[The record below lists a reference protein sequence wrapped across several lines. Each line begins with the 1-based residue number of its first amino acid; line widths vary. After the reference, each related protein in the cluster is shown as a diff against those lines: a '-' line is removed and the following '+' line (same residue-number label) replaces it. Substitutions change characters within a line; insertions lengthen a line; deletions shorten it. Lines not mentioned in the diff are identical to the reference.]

1 MQSASPHSPPEF
13 PDLKVAVSSCDLYC
27 DMWPLFFHF
36 LFKHWP
42 DVPTPIYL
50 ITNHLSYDD
59 PRVVTVKVGDDTS
72 WTDGV
77 ARGMAQI
84 PSEYSFLFLDDF
96 MLTEPMPVQRLAE
109 VYRHL
114 HEQGGNWVCLRPKAP
129 APGNDPQALISPLT
143 DTAQSAGFHAGIW
156 RTKYLQK
163 ICAEVQLNIWHMEGH
178 IRKLIRAG
186 QAEKLF
192 YMTDNVGSLV
202 PYIEVVKRFWQKNG
216 IDYVRANNIQ
226 PDLWRRPYPPQGDN
240 VFARFIRSLLKRYVR
255 FKSARETKR
264 LLQNNNGVVS
274 SAVRFVKPE
283 QGPP

>member
-1 MQSASPHSPPEF
+1 MQPAPPHSPAEL
-13 PDLKVAVSSCDLYC
+13 PDLKIAVSSCDLYC

-36 LFKHWP
+36 LFKLWP
-42 DVPTPIYL
+42 DAPTPVYL

-96 MLTEPMPVQRLAE
+96 MLTKPMPVQRLAD
-109 VYRHL
+109 VYRPL
-114 HEQGGNWVCLRPKAP
+114 REQKGDWVCLRPKAP
-129 APGNDPQALISPLT
+129 APENDPQALISPLT
-143 DTAQSAGFHAGIW
+143 DAAQSAGFHAGIW
-156 RTKYLQK
+156 RTKHLQK
-163 ICAEVQLNIWHMEGH
+163 ICSDVQLNIWHMEGH

-186 QAEKLF
+186 TAGNLF
-192 YMTDNVGSLV
+192 YMTENAAGLV
-202 PYIEVVKRFWQKNG
+202 SYIEVVKRFWQKDG

-255 FKSARETKR
+255 MKSALETKR
-264 LLQNNNGVVS
+264 LLKHNNGVVS
-274 SAVRFVKPE
+274 SAVRYIKPE
-283 QGPP
+283 K